1 MDFHVCKL
9 QSTHFCWSLWH
20 LACNFKGL
28 SWIQDCMWTLWY
40 NLKMPFLKLLK
51 CHDPCEPTMSFISV
65 ALVGMVCSPRRLA
78 KRRDFSRA
86 ISSNSRCL
94 SVSLRD
100 TGIGMARV
108 ARTTL
113 VAILTRKRKNTISLV
128 SIKLFLVSIKL
139 YTAWRGAPKIWFHV
153 ISRTLNQNEHGALV
167 FPFRPTCASIP
178 QILELNVCAVN
189 HLMSSFAFHR
199 LLPSLF
205 SHFMSII
212 LPVRRDAEP
221 KSWYSQTNQ
230 LDIHVILRKVAP

>member
-1 MDFHVCKL
+1 MR
-9 QSTHFCWSLWH
+9 TLWH
-20 LACNFKGL
+20 NF
-28 SWIQDCMWTLWY
+28 
-40 NLKMPFLKLLK
+40 KMPFLKLLK
-51 CHDPCEPTMSFISV
+51 CNDPYEPTMSFISV

-139 YTAWRGAPKIWFHV
+139 YIA
-153 ISRTLNQNEHGALV
+153 Q
-167 FPFRPTCASIP
+167 
-178 QILELNVCAVN
+178 
-189 HLMSSFAFHR
+189 
-199 LLPSLF
+199 
-205 SHFMSII
+205 
-212 LPVRRDAEP
+212 
-221 KSWYSQTNQ
+221 
-230 LDIHVILRKVAP
+230 

>member
-40 NLKMPFLKLLK
+40 NFKMPFLKLLK

-113 VAILTRKRKNTISLV
+113 VAILTRRRKNTISLV

-139 YTAWRGAPKIWFHV
+139 YIAQRGTP
-153 ISRTLNQNEHGALV
+153 ISCDLKYTQPEWTWSTGVSFQANMCQYSTNLGAK
-167 FPFRPTCASIP
+167 CM
-178 QILELNVCAVN
+178 CC
-189 HLMSSFAFHR
+189 
-199 LLPSLF
+199 
-205 SHFMSII
+205 
-212 LPVRRDAEP
+212 
-221 KSWYSQTNQ
+221 
-230 LDIHVILRKVAP
+230 

>member
-1 MDFHVCKL
+1 
-9 QSTHFCWSLWH
+9 
-20 LACNFKGL
+20 
-28 SWIQDCMWTLWY
+28 MWTLWR
-40 NLKMPFLKLLK
+40 NFKMPFLKLLK
-51 CHDPCEPTMSFISV
+51 CHDPYEPTMSFISV

-139 YTAWRGAPKIWFHV
+139 YIAQWGAPKIWFHV

-178 QILELNVCAVN
+178 QILELNVYAVR
-189 HLMSSFAFHR
+189 HLMSFLLFPTFCHPFFPILWVSF
-199 LLPSLF
+199 
-205 SHFMSII
+205 
-212 LPVRRDAEP
+212 
-221 KSWYSQTNQ
+221 YQ
-230 LDIHVILRKVAP
+230 